1 MFAVA
6 WKIFKSVTG
15 MIWIHSAERLE
26 EGTQIRVAWRLP
38 SLQSG
43 HPYGESSDGAG
54 VPTPGKTEGR
64 HELRSS

>member
-15 MIWIHSAERLE
+15 MIWIHFAERLE

-38 SLQSG
+38 SLHSG
-43 HPYGESSDGAG
+43 HPCGAASDGAC
-54 VPTPGKTEGR
+54 VPTPGEAGGR